1 MKKLL
6 ITYHSQTGNTQKLV
20 DYSYQCALALQLN
33 IVIDCRHISTVNG
46 EDFLNY
52 DGFIF
57 ACPENFGALSG
68 LMKDLFDR
76 SYLAVHERT
85 GGKAYSLL
93 ISCDNDGHGAVAQAS
108 KILTGY
114 SMVEAFDSVIVRGG
128 SEVSAEDFD
137 KVKAQVEYMALA
149 LETGV
154 I

>member
-20 DYSYQCALALQLN
+20 DYSYQCALSLKLAIN
-33 IVIDCRHISTVNG
+33 IDCRHVSVVRST
-46 EDFLNY
+46 DFLDF

-76 SYLAVHERT
+76 TYLEVYEKT
-85 GGKAYSLL
+85 GGKPYTLL
-93 ISCDNDGHGAVAQAS
+93 ISCDNDGRGAVAQAN

-114 SMVEAFDSVIVRGG
+114 SMVEAFNSVIVRGG
-128 SEVSAEDFD
+128 SEVTTEDFE
-137 KVKAQVEYMALA
+137 KVKAQAEYMVLA
-149 LETGV
+149 LESGV